1 MTGERSSAVPGS
13 EVDEGCRDAPTT
25 FWGSS
30 LAPTQLVER
39 VGRGEDAHM
48 DRPMT
53 RYATTDDGVSI
64 AYQVVGEGPIDLV
77 FVHSFVSHVEVFW
90 ELPAFERFVGE
101 LSSWARVILFDKRGV
116 GLSDRLS
123 VIPTIEAR
131 LDDLRAVLD
140 AVGSER
146 TLVVGNNDGGA
157 LAALFAATYPERTLG
172 LVLWRGGV
180 RTARAP
186 DYPWGMSED
195 RFEERL
201 RRRMVIWGDESVGEE
216 AARMTFPGIGER
228 LAADPAFVRWLT
240 RLQRYAA
247 SPGDFARFSRVWFT
261 TDARSVLPLIQV
273 PAAVLMR
280 IGWIDAYVQ
289 EARWTADQIP
299 GAQLV
304 PVPGDGDDVY
314 LGDVGEVAEAIRG
327 FAQSI
332 EEEHAAFDRVLAT
345 VLFTDI
351 VGSSERAAELG
362 DQAWKQL
369 VEQHHARVRALLARY
384 RGHEVDTAGDGFFAT
399 FDGPGR
405 AVRCAQAIVRS
416 VGTLGIEV
424 RAGVH
429 TGEVE
434 TIDGK
439 AGGLAVVIGAR
450 IGALAGASEVLGSQ
464 TVRDLTAGSGIVF
477 EDAGEHELK
486 GVPDRWR
493 VYRAAD

>member
-1 MTGERSSAVPGS
+1 
-13 EVDEGCRDAPTT
+13 
-25 FWGSS
+25 
-30 LAPTQLVER
+30 
-39 VGRGEDAHM
+39 M

-64 AYQVVGEGPIDLV
+64 AYQVVGGGPIDLV

-90 ELPAFERFVGE
+90 ELSAFERFVGE

-172 LVLWRGGV
+172 LALWRGGV

-186 DYPWGMSED
+186 DYPWGLSED

-216 AARMTFPGIGER
+216 ATRMAYPGIGER
-228 LAADPAFVRWLT
+228 VARDPAFVRWRS
-240 RLQRYAA
+240 RLERYAA
-247 SPGDFARFSRVWFT
+247 SPGDLARFSRVWFT

-273 PAAVLMR
+273 PAAVVMR
-280 IGWIDAYVQ
+280 TGWIDAYVQ

-351 VGSSERAAELG
+351 VGSSGRAAELG

-486 GVPDRWR
+486 GVPERWR
-493 VYRAAD
+493 VYRAAH

>member
-1 MTGERSSAVPGS
+1 MPGVNVP
-13 EVDEGCRDAPTT
+13 E
-25 FWGSS
+25 
-30 LAPTQLVER
+30 
-39 VGRGEDAHM
+39 
-48 DRPMT
+48 T

-90 ELPAFERFVGE
+90 ELPEFERFVRE

-157 LAALFAATYPERTLG
+157 LAALFAATYPERTYG
-172 LVLWRGGV
+172 VVLWRGGV

-186 DYPWGMSED
+186 DYPWGLSED

-201 RRRMVIWGDESVGEE
+201 RRRMVIWGDESSGEE
-216 AARMTFPGIGER
+216 AARMMFQGIGER
-228 LAADPAFVRWLT
+228 LAGDPAFVRWLT

-247 SPGDFARFSRVWFT
+247 SPGDLARFSRVWFT

-273 PAAVLMR
+273 PAAVVMR
-280 IGWIDAYVQ
+280 IGWIDAYVE
-289 EARWTADQIP
+289 EAKWTADQIP

-304 PVPGDGDDVY
+304 LVSGDGDDVY
-314 LGDVGEVAEAIRG
+314 LGDVGEAAEAIRV

-332 EEEHAAFDRVLAT
+332 EEEHAAFNRVLAT

-351 VGSSERAAELG
+351 VGSSERAAALG

-369 VEQHHARVRALLARY
+369 VEQHHARVRSLLARY

-405 AVRCAQAIVRS
+405 AVRCVQAIVRS

-434 TIDGK
+434 TIDAK

-450 IGALAGASEVLGSQ
+450 IGGLAGPSEVLSSQ

-486 GVPDRWR
+486 GVPDRWHLYR
-493 VYRAAD
+493 VVK

>member
-1 MTGERSSAVPGS
+1 V
-13 EVDEGCRDAPTT
+13 
-25 FWGSS
+25 
-30 LAPTQLVER
+30 
-39 VGRGEDAHM
+39 
-48 DRPMT
+48 DRPKT
-53 RYATTDDGVSI
+53 RYATTDDDVHI
-64 AYQVVGEGPIDLV
+64 AYQVVGDGPIDLV

-90 ELPAFERFVGE
+90 ELPAFERFVRE

-172 LVLWRGGV
+172 LALWRGGI

-186 DYPWGMSED
+186 DYPWGLSED

-201 RRRMVIWGDESVGEE
+201 RRRMMIWGDESVGEE
-216 AARMTFPGIGER
+216 AARMAYPGIGER
-228 LAADPAFVRWLT
+228 LAEDPAFVRWRS
-240 RLQRYAA
+240 RLERYAA
-247 SPGDFARFSRVWFT
+247 SPGDLARFSRVWFT

-273 PAAVLMR
+273 PAAVVMR

-299 GAQLV
+299 GAQLI

-314 LGDVGEVAEAIRG
+314 FGDVGEVAEAIRG

-362 DQAWKQL
+362 DRAWKEL
-369 VEQHHARVRALLARY
+369 VQQHHSKVRALLARY
-384 RGHEVDTAGDGFFAT
+384 RGQEVDTAGDGFFAT

-416 VGTLGIEV
+416 VGSLGIEV
-424 RAGVH
+424 RAGLH

-439 AGGLAVVIGAR
+439 AGGIAVVIGAR
-450 IGALAGASEVLGSQ
+450 IGGLAGPSEVLASQ
-464 TVRDLTAGSGIVF
+464 TVRDLTAGSGIRF

-493 VYRAAD
+493 VSRVAG

>member
-1 MTGERSSAVPGS
+1 MERPA
-13 EVDEGCRDAPTT
+13 
-25 FWGSS
+25 
-30 LAPTQLVER
+30 
-39 VGRGEDAHM
+39 
-48 DRPMT
+48 T

-64 AYQVVGEGPIDLV
+64 AYQVVGKGPTDLV

-90 ELPAFERFVGE
+90 ELPAFERFVQE
-101 LSSWARVILFDKRGV
+101 LSTWARVILFDKRGV

-123 VIPTIEAR
+123 VIPTMEAR

-146 TLVVGNNDGGA
+146 TLLVGNNDGGA
-157 LAALFAATYPERTLG
+157 LVALFAATYPERTLG

-186 DYPWGMSED
+186 DYPWGMAED

-201 RRRMVIWGDESVGEE
+201 RRRMVIWGDESMGEE
-216 AARMTFPGIGER
+216 AARMTYPGVGER
-228 LAADPAFVRWLT
+228 LARDSHFVRWLS
-240 RLQRYAA
+240 RLHRYAA
-247 SPGDFARFSRVWFT
+247 APGDLVRFSRVWFT
-261 TDARSVLPLIQV
+261 TDARSVLPVIQV

-280 IGWIDAYVQ
+280 SGWIDDYVQ
-289 EARWTADQIP
+289 EARWTADQVP
-299 GAQLV
+299 GARLIA
-304 PVPGDGDDVY
+304 VPGDGDDVY
-314 LGDVGEVAEAIRG
+314 LGNVEEVAEAIRG
-327 FAQSI
+327 FALSI
-332 EEEHAAFDRVLAT
+332 EEEHEVFDRVLAT

-362 DQAWKQL
+362 DRAWKKL
-369 VEQHHARVRALLARY
+369 AEQHHARVRTLLARY

-405 AVRCAQAIVRS
+405 AVRCAQDIVRS
-416 VGTLGIEV
+416 VRTLGLEV

-434 TIDGK
+434 TISGK
-439 AGGLAVVIGAR
+439 AGGLAVMLGAR
-450 IGALAGASEVLGSQ
+450 IGALAGASDVLVSQ
-464 TVRDLTAGSGIVF
+464 TVRDLTAGSGVVF
-477 EDAGEHELK
+477 EYVGEHEFK

-493 VYRAAD
+493 VYRAAG

>member
-1 MTGERSSAVPGS
+1 MSRVNVP
-13 EVDEGCRDAPTT
+13 
-25 FWGSS
+25 
-30 LAPTQLVER
+30 Q
-39 VGRGEDAHM
+39 
-48 DRPMT
+48 T
-53 RYATTDDGVSI
+53 RYATTDDGFSI

-77 FVHSFVSHVEVFW
+77 FAHSWVSHVEVFW

-123 VIPTIEAR
+123 VVPTIEAR

-140 AVGSER
+140 VVGSER

-157 LAALFAATYPERTLG
+157 LAAMFAASYPERTLG

-186 DYPWGMSED
+186 DYPWGMSEE

-201 RRRMVIWGDESVGEE
+201 GRRVVIWGDESAGEE
-216 AARMTFPGIGER
+216 GARMTYQGIGER
-228 LAADPAFVRWLT
+228 LAGDPAFVRWLA

-247 SPGDFARFSRVWFT
+247 SPGDLVRFSRVWFT

-273 PAAVLMR
+273 PAAVMMR
-280 IGWIDAYVQ
+280 SGWIDAYVQ

-299 GAQLV
+299 GARLIS
-304 PVPGDGDDVY
+304 VPGDGDDVY
-314 LGDVGEVAEAIRG
+314 LGEVGEVAEAIRG

-332 EEEHAAFDRVLAT
+332 EDEHAMFDRVLAT

-362 DQAWKQL
+362 DQAWKRL
-369 VEQHHARVRALLARY
+369 VEQHHARVRALLARF

-405 AVRCAQAIVRS
+405 AILCAKEIVRS
-416 VGTLGIEV
+416 VDTLGIQV

-450 IGALAGASEVLGSQ
+450 IGALAEASEVLGSQ

-486 GVPDRWR
+486 GVPHRWHLYR
-493 VYRAAD
+493 VVD

>member
-1 MTGERSSAVPGS
+1 
-13 EVDEGCRDAPTT
+13 
-25 FWGSS
+25 
-30 LAPTQLVER
+30 
-39 VGRGEDAHM
+39 M
-48 DRPMT
+48 DRPPT
-53 RYATTDDGVSI
+53 RYATTEDGVSI
-64 AYQVVGEGPIDLV
+64 AYQVVGDGPIDLV

-90 ELPAFERFVGE
+90 ELPAFERFVEG
-101 LSSWARVILFDKRGV
+101 LSSWARVMLFDKRGV

-157 LAALFAATYPERTLG
+157 LAALFSATYPERTLG

-186 DYPWGMSED
+186 DYPWGLSED
-195 RFEERL
+195 GFEERL
-201 RRRMVIWGDESVGEE
+201 RRRMLIWGDESVGEE
-216 AARMTFPGIGER
+216 AARMTFLGIGDR
-228 LAADPAFVRWLT
+228 LAGDPAFVRWLT

-247 SPGDFARFSRVWFT
+247 SPGDLARFSRVWFS

-273 PAAVLMR
+273 PAAVVMR
-280 IGWIDAYVQ
+280 DGWIAAYVE

-304 PVPGDGDDVY
+304 PVSGDGDDVY
-314 LGDVGEVAEAIRG
+314 FGDVGEVAEAIRG

-362 DQAWKQL
+362 DRAWKQV
-369 VEQHHARVRALLARY
+369 VEQHHARVRALLGRY

-416 VGTLGIEV
+416 VGALGIEV

-434 TIDGK
+434 TINGK
-439 AGGLAVVIGAR
+439 AGGLAVMIGAR
-450 IGALAGASEVLGSQ
+450 IGALAGPSEVLGSQ
-464 TVRDLTAGSGIVF
+464 TVRDLTAGSGIAF

-493 VYRAAD
+493 VYRATD

>member
-1 MTGERSSAVPGS
+1 
-13 EVDEGCRDAPTT
+13 
-25 FWGSS
+25 
-30 LAPTQLVER
+30 
-39 VGRGEDAHM
+39 M
-48 DRPMT
+48 DRPPT
-53 RYATTDDGVSI
+53 RYATTEDGVSI
-64 AYQVVGEGPIDLV
+64 AYQVVGDGPIDLV

-90 ELPAFERFVGE
+90 ELPAFERFVEG
-101 LSSWARVILFDKRGV
+101 LSSWARVMLFDKRGV

-157 LAALFAATYPERTLG
+157 LAALFSATYPERTLG

-186 DYPWGMSED
+186 DYPWGLSED
-195 RFEERL
+195 GFEERL
-201 RRRMVIWGDESVGEE
+201 RRRMLIWGDESVGEE
-216 AARMTFPGIGER
+216 AARMTFLGIGDR
-228 LAADPAFVRWLT
+228 LAGDPAFVRWLT

-247 SPGDFARFSRVWFT
+247 SPGDLARFSRVWFS

-273 PAAVLMR
+273 PAAVVMR
-280 IGWIDAYVQ
+280 DGWIAAYVE

-304 PVPGDGDDVY
+304 AVSGDGDDVY
-314 LGDVGEVAEAIRG
+314 FGDVGEVAEAIRG

-362 DQAWKQL
+362 DRAWKQV
-369 VEQHHARVRALLARY
+369 VEQHHARVRALLGRY

-416 VGTLGIEV
+416 VGALGIEV

-434 TIDGK
+434 TINGK
-439 AGGLAVVIGAR
+439 AGGLAVMIGAR
-450 IGALAGASEVLGSQ
+450 IGALAGPSEVLGSQ
-464 TVRDLTAGSGIVF
+464 TVRDLTAGSGIAF

-493 VYRAAD
+493 VYRATD

>member
-1 MTGERSSAVPGS
+1 
-13 EVDEGCRDAPTT
+13 
-25 FWGSS
+25 
-30 LAPTQLVER
+30 
-39 VGRGEDAHM
+39 M

-64 AYQVVGEGPIDLV
+64 AHQVLGEGPIDLV

-186 DYPWGMSED
+186 DYPWGLSED

-216 AARMTFPGIGER
+216 AARMAYPGIGER
-228 LAADPAFVRWLT
+228 LARDPAFVRWLV

-247 SPGDFARFSRVWFT
+247 SPGDLARFSRVWFT

-273 PAAVLMR
+273 PAAVVMR

-327 FAQSI
+327 FGQSI
-332 EEEHAAFDRVLAT
+332 EEENAAFDRVLAT

-362 DQAWKQL
+362 DRAWKQL
-369 VEQHHARVRALLARY
+369 VEEHHTRVRALLARY

-416 VGTLGIEV
+416 VGKLGIEV

-464 TVRDLTAGSGIVF
+464 TVRDLTAGSEIVF

-486 GVPDRWR
+486 GVPHRWR